1 MGCAGQQNRMFLTPL
16 QGRGRGGF
24 AAIAGVRYHDVMST
38 TNPQPGARR
47 VLALNGNANGNNP
60 CALRVWE
67 GVVV

>member
-1 MGCAGQQNRMFLTPL
+1 MQYRSA
-16 QGRGRGGF
+16 
-24 AAIAGVRYHDVMST
+24 MST

-60 CALRVWE
+60 RALRVWE